1 MLLAGPGGAFR
12 AALIEL
18 RAGARGGGGG
28 GGGGGAEPAM
38 ARHGGQQLCSGRRN
52 CRLSL
57 NCCILHDAN
66 PRGGGEWRGGGVF
79 TPDLVLEE
87 LG

>member
-18 RAGARGGGGG
+18 RASASGGD
-28 GGGGGAEPAM
+28 GGGAELAI
-38 ARHGGQQLCSGRRN
+38 ARHGGQQLCAGRRN
-52 CRLSL
+52 CSLSL

-66 PRGGGEWRGGGVF
+66 PRGGGERRDGGGF
-79 TPDLVLEE
+79 TPDLMLEE